1 MTSLRGHHL
10 ICLHFFRGEGYD
22 AAFIENLVRVID
34 LTKSDGTTVQ
44 SGADDICASCPNLA
58 GGECNYKG
66 GNNERIEGLDATAL
80 GLLGLKAGE
89 NAEWG
94 ALKSMLPEIFSEWVA
109 GACLKCDFL
118 DTCRS
123 TDLWKN
129 LGQIS

>member
-34 LTKSDGTTVQ
+34 RTKTEGTKVQ
-44 SGADDICASCPNLA
+44 SGADDICSSCPNLA

-80 GLLGLKAGE
+80 SLLGLKSGE
-89 NAEWG
+89 NADWM
-94 ALKSMLPEIFSEWVA
+94 ALKRKLPEIFSEWVE

-129 LGQIS
+129 LAPVS